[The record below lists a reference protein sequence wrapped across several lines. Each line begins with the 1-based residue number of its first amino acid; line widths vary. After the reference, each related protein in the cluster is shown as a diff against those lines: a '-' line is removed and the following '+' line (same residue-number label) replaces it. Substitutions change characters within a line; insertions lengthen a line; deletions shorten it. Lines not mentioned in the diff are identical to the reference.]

1 MLNLRIAKA
10 GRRNRG
16 DARLQIFIVFG
27 FLLALTIGNPARA
40 GEARALVMDVQGSVQ
55 PDIVEFAELGA
66 GTVLSVGSGASVKL
80 QHYATCETL
89 TVTGGTVK
97 VGNAGFDL
105 AQARVTSRSRSACSQ
120 VINLAYF
127 GAASAST
134 TIARAEAPP
143 TIGLTPVFQFLDNG
157 QPVPEQIDVE
167 HSMEVLKT
175 LKVVDGRAVWPTDQP
190 LTHGLYYVVVL
201 KAGEREA
208 TVLFIA
214 DEDASNAAFL
224 RP

>member
-1 MLNLRIAKA
+1 MQNLKIALA
-10 GRRNRG
+10 GRRNRC
-16 DARLQIFIVFG
+16 DARLRIFAIFG

-55 PDIVEFAELGA
+55 PDIVEFAELST
-66 GTVLSVGSGASVKL
+66 GTVLTIGTGASVKL

-89 TVTGGTVK
+89 TITGGKVT

-105 AQARVTSRSRSACSQ
+105 TQARVTSLSRSACSQ

-157 QPVPEQIDVE
+157 QPVPEQIAVE
-167 HSMEVLKT
+167 HSLKVLKT
-175 LKVVDGRAVWPTDQP
+175 LKVVDGRAVWPTDEP
-190 LTHGLYYVVVL
+190 LTHGLYYVVFL

-214 DEDASNAAFL
+214 AEDASNSAFL